1 MNTIL
6 ILNKQTFEILDEKNL
21 VNNIFKTN
29 NNKDPM
35 QYSYLIELI
44 KDLDQLNTLSKP
56 NDDCVTLKLD
66 TGKSIVFRKSQTTN
80 FAIVIIC
87 EKKCFKRQSLIIMSK
102 ILLNNISES
111 NNDKKIL
118 INIKDFIMQSI
129 EELTLKFIDYL
140 RTNKLYSKFIYFNY
154 NPNASDTINYKKT
167 KLESTSVIL
176 YNSGKDYDKIQEPK
190 DTMLQKST
198 IKEKELNIELDKKP
212 NHPTEKKIFI
222 KKFNNIKQENLK
234 KKTFSKSFNGNFFVE
249 KFFLTKNTMI
259 HMLFNN
265 VFIESPNQGNSLK
278 DNFNYPINTE
288 NDHVLLY
295 FIDLYDKAQQMFAVS
310 KMGNTEYLDIV
321 NYIELNLNKQGV
333 MLTKTKMS
341 FVKYKSLFVVIEIEI
356 YEDKNFWSTINSNTN
371 FYKEIE
377 ILFSL
382 IHGETYIG
390 NGDA

>member
-21 VNNIFKTN
+21 SNNIFKTN
-29 NNKDPM
+29 HNKDPLS
-35 QYSYLIELI
+35 YSYLIELI
-44 KDLDQLNTLSKP
+44 KDLDQLNNLSKP

-87 EKKCFKRQSLIIMSK
+87 EKKCFKRQSLIVMSK
-102 ILLNNISES
+102 ILLNNISQT
-111 NNDKKIL
+111 NNDNKINL
-118 INIKDFIMQSI
+118 NIKEFIMQSI
-129 EELTLKFIDYL
+129 EELTIKFIDYL
-140 RTNKLYSKFIYFNY
+140 RTNKLYAKFIYFNY
-154 NPNASDTINYKKT
+154 NPNASETINYKKT

-222 KKFNNIKQENLK
+222 KKFNNIKTDTLK

-278 DNFNYPINTE
+278 DNFNYPINTDNE
-288 NDHVLLY
+288 HVLLY

-341 FVKYKSLFVVIEIEI
+341 FIKYKSLFIVIQIEI
-356 YEDKNFWSTINSNTN
+356 YEDKNFWNTINSNTN

>member
-6 ILNKQTFEILDEKNL
+6 TLNKQTFEILDEKNL

-44 KDLDQLNTLSKP
+44 KDLDQLNNLSKP

-234 KKTFSKSFNGNFFVE
+234 KKH
-249 KFFLTKNTMI
+249 FLNLSMEI
-259 HMLFNN
+259 
-265 VFIESPNQGNSLK
+265 SSLK
-278 DNFNYPINTE
+278 N
-288 NDHVLLY
+288 
-295 FIDLYDKAQQMFAVS
+295 
-310 KMGNTEYLDIV
+310 
-321 NYIELNLNKQGV
+321 
-333 MLTKTKMS
+333 S
-341 FVKYKSLFVVIEIEI
+341 F
-356 YEDKNFWSTINSNTN
+356 
-371 FYKEIE
+371 
-377 ILFSL
+377 
-382 IHGETYIG
+382 
-390 NGDA
+390 